1 MSERGPANRIRAN
14 RIRANGILGY
24 PQDARL
30 LIVNADDF
38 GMCHTQNVGTF
49 RAIREGLVRSCSLMA
64 PAPWGLHGAQLLRE
78 NPGVP
83 FGVHLTL
90 VSEFRTYRW
99 GPLLP
104 SGEVG
109 SLVDES
115 GYFHP
120 DDRIP
125 ELVRNLLLHEAE
137 REFRAQIEWVL
148 ASGLAPAHLD
158 SHYHVHE
165 ERDDLFELTV
175 DLALEYGLALR
186 TREAGHI
193 EALRARGYPT
203 NDHDLLDSGRH
214 PPADKPVA
222 FAKLLRELP
231 EGVSE
236 WAFHPAVVT
245 PELQAIMVDPRIP
258 GVTAVPA
265 DRQSDFDFITSDEA
279 AAIVAEEG
287 IELITYADLQPFWR
301 RRGSA

>member
-1 MSERGPANRIRAN
+1 MSERSLANR
-14 RIRANGILGY
+14 ILGY
-24 PQDARL
+24 PKDARL

-38 GMCHTQNVGTF
+38 GLCHTQNVGTM

-78 NPGVP
+78 NPDVP

-90 VSEFRTYRW
+90 VSEYRTYRW

-104 SGEVG
+104 RAELG
-109 SLVDES
+109 SLVDQS
-115 GYFHP
+115 GYFQP

-125 ELVRNLLLHEAE
+125 NLVRNLLLHEAE

-165 ERDDLFELTV
+165 ERDDLFALTV

-186 TREAGHI
+186 ARGAAHI
-193 EALRARGYPT
+193 RALRARGYPT
-203 NDHDLLDSGRH
+203 NDHDLLDSGRT
-214 PPADKPVA
+214 PPADKPAA

-231 EGVSE
+231 EGISE
-236 WAFHPAVVT
+236 WAFHPAVAS
-245 PELQAIMVDPRIP
+245 PELEAIMVDPRIP
-258 GVTAVPA
+258 GVTAAPA
-265 DRQSDFDFITSDEA
+265 DRQSDFDFITSKEA

-287 IELITYADLQPFWR
+287 IELITYAALQPFWQS
-301 RRGSA
+301 GP

>member
-1 MSERGPANRIRAN
+1 MSERGPANQIRAN
-14 RIRANGILGY
+14 RILGY

-78 NPGVP
+78 NPDVP

-125 ELVRNLLLHEAE
+125 ELVRNLLLA
-137 REFRAQIEWVL
+137 
-148 ASGLAPAHLD
+148 
-158 SHYHVHE
+158 
-165 ERDDLFELTV
+165 
-175 DLALEYGLALR
+175 
-186 TREAGHI
+186 
-193 EALRARGYPT
+193 
-203 NDHDLLDSGRH
+203 
-214 PPADKPVA
+214 
-222 FAKLLRELP
+222 
-231 EGVSE
+231 
-236 WAFHPAVVT
+236 
-245 PELQAIMVDPRIP
+245 
-258 GVTAVPA
+258 
-265 DRQSDFDFITSDEA
+265 
-279 AAIVAEEG
+279 
-287 IELITYADLQPFWR
+287 
-301 RRGSA
+301 

>member
-1 MSERGPANRIRAN
+1 MSERTLANRI
-14 RIRANGILGY
+14 LGY
-24 PQDARL
+24 APDARL

-64 PAPWGLHGAQLLRE
+64 PPPWGLHGAQLLRE

-104 SGEVG
+104 PGEVG

-115 GYFHP
+115 GSFHP

-125 ELVRNLLLHEAE
+125 ELVGNLLLHEAE

-148 ASGLAPAHLD
+148 AQGITPAHLD

-165 ERDDLFELTV
+165 ERDDLFDLTV

-186 TREAGHI
+186 TRDPAHI
-193 EALRARGYPT
+193 RALRARGYPT
-203 NDHDLLDSGRH
+203 NDHDILDSGRH

-231 EGVSE
+231 EGISE

-245 PELQAIMVDPRIP
+245 AELEAIMVDPRIP

-265 DRQSDFDFITSDEA
+265 DRQSDFDFITSAEA

-287 IELITYADLQPFWR
+287 IELITYADLQPFWQ
-301 RRGSA
+301 RGRTG